1 MAATVWDLSLPALL
15 FALGVVV
22 AGGVVR
28 GFGGFGGA
36 MVWVAGLVVLL
47 PPTSVIPTVFVL
59 EVVASAAMLPQVW
72 RQVHWKSLRWLFA
85 GTLIGM
91 PLGMWALTQLS
102 GDLVRVLLGV
112 AIIGSAVAMAAV
124 PDRQSLPGPG
134 VTTVTGVASGLLN
147 GGFALGGPPAVLMYF
162 SASTHV
168 AAGRASLVVFFLV
181 IDAFGAAGR
190 PPVVSSPF
198 PSSRRS
204 SCSRRSACSAPPR
217 GNGCS
222 TAPPPSRS
230 VNGCCGYSASSAPP
244 SSCRWRCADR
254 VSRELESPE
263 SRWNRLKLDTDRCRP
278 SRVRGSQPVSC
289 CQRSSR

>member
-15 FALGVVV
+15 FALGIVV

-134 VTTVTGVASGLLN
+134 VTAATGVASGLLN

-181 IDAFGAAGR
+181 IDAFGAAGSAAGGLLTV
-190 PPVVSSPF
+190 PVLAQIALFTPLCMF
-198 PSSRRS
+198 GAAAGKWMFDRT
-204 SCSRRSACSAPPR
+204 
-217 GNGCS
+217 
-222 TAPPPSRS
+222 TAHQVRQ
-230 VNGCCGYSASSAPP
+230 
-244 SSCRWRCADR
+244 R
-254 VSRELESPE
+254 VLWLLGFLGAAVLVQVALR
-263 SRWNRLKLDTDRCRP
+263 
-278 SRVRGSQPVSC
+278 
-289 CQRSSR
+289 

>member
-1 MAATVWDLSLPALL
+1 MLFWYRRPGAVWICRFTAATPTLLTETTANGSGVGMAATVWDLSLPALL
-15 FALGVVV
+15 LALGIVV

-72 RQVHWKSLRWLFA
+72 RQVHWKSLRWLFV

-134 VTTVTGVASGLLN
+134 ATTVTGVASGLLN

-162 SASTHV
+162 SASSHV

-181 IDAFGAAGR
+181 IDAFGAAGSAAGGLLTV
-190 PPVVSSPF
+190 PVLAQIALFTPLCMF
-198 PSSRRS
+198 GAAAGKWLFDRT
-204 SCSRRSACSAPPR
+204 
-217 GNGCS
+217 
-222 TAPPPSRS
+222 TAQQVRQ
-230 VNGCCGYSASSAPP
+230 
-244 SSCRWRCADR
+244 R
-254 VSRELESPE
+254 VLWLLGFLGAAVLVQVALR
-263 SRWNRLKLDTDRCRP
+263 
-278 SRVRGSQPVSC
+278 
-289 CQRSSR
+289 